1 MTLTILRSQFI
12 EESFEETENF
22 EHNTAL
28 QLLFIIDKN
37 YFKKIVVSS
46 WTMKGRTAH
55 KQDNH
60 KQADLK
66 K

>member
-37 YFKKIVVSS
+37 YFKKNC
-46 WTMKGRTAH
+46 R
-55 KQDNH
+55 
-60 KQADLK
+60 
-66 K
+66 